1 VDTSS
6 VPGFGIYVHWPF
18 CAAKCPYCD
27 FNSHVVK
34 NVDQEAW
41 ADALCRELAHMAG
54 LQDERPV
61 TSIFFGGGTPSLMQG
76 ETVARVLEEIRSL
89 WPWTNNVEITLE
101 ANPTSVEAGRFTAYA
116 DAGIN
121 RLSLG
126 VQSLDPEALSKLGRL
141 HTVDEARAAFEL
153 ARATFPRL
161 SFDLI
166 YARPGQ
172 TLEAWEDELKEAL
185 TFAADHLS
193 LYQLTL
199 EPGTPF
205 YELGQRGALVL
216 PEDETARALY
226 DLTGEICSK
235 VGLAAYE
242 VSNYAAQGA
251 QSRHNLTYWRYG
263 DYIGV
268 GAGAH
273 GRLSLGGKRFATSTL
288 SQPGAWLESVSLK
301 GHALQERSEISPEA
315 QGEEFLLMGLRLASG
330 IEKRRYE
337 KLVGRVPDWSAL
349 TDLKDLGLLAQDE
362 QIVQASQEGRLV
374 LNTLIAE
381 ISARL
386 SSSPN

>member
-34 NVDQEAW
+34 NVDQVAW
-41 ADALCRELAHMAG
+41 AEALCRELAHMAG
-54 LQDERPV
+54 LQEERPI

-76 ETVARVLEEIRSL
+76 ETVARVLGEIRNL
-89 WPWTNNVEITLE
+89 WPWTNDVEITLE
-101 ANPTSVEAGRFTAYA
+101 ANPTSVEAGRFKDYA

-126 VQSLDPEALSKLGRL
+126 VQSLDSDALAKLGRL
-141 HTVDEARAAFEL
+141 HSVDEAKAAFEL

-172 TLEAWEDELKEAL
+172 TLDAWEDELKEAL
-185 TFAADHLS
+185 SFAADHLS

-205 YELGQRGALVL
+205 YELGQRGALIL

-226 DLTGEICSK
+226 DMTGEICSK
-235 VGLAAYE
+235 AGLEAYE
-242 VSNYAAQGA
+242 VSNYAAPGA
-251 QSRHNLTYWRYG
+251 ESRHNLTYWRYG
-263 DYIGV
+263 DYVGV
-268 GAGAH
+268 GPGAH

-288 SQPGAWLESVSLK
+288 SAPGAWLEKVSQK
-301 GHALQERSEISPEA
+301 GHGLQEHSEVTPEA
-315 QGEEFLLMGLRLASG
+315 QGEEFLLMGLRLANG
-330 IEKRRYE
+330 IEKHRYE
-337 KLVGRVPDWSAL
+337 KLIGSVPNWSAL
-349 TDLKDLGLLAQDE
+349 AGLEDLGLLEQDD
-362 QIVQASQEGRLV
+362 QTVQASGEGRLV
-374 LNTLIAE
+374 LNSLIAE
-381 ISARL
+381 VSARL
-386 SSSPN
+386 S